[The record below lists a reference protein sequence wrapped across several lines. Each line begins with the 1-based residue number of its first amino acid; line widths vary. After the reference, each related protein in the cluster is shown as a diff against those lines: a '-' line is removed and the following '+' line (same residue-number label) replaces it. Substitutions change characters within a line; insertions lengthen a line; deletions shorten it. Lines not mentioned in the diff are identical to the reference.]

1 MNFVLSKK
9 NERKRGV
16 MSPIQKYKFLQNV
29 KNNNEK
35 IILLKKKAQ
44 EAQEAQENPK
54 IEEVCETENIEENP
68 KIEEVCETE
77 NISLINNNTNDYSD
91 TLYED
96 NIKPFVPFDQKDSLN
111 KLTILINEIL
121 DRIEPEELFDYK
133 LVIKDEEFL
142 NFEETQPI
150 NPLNIE
156 YNIFSPE
163 KLDKNDT
170 PIQEILPHPLINNE
184 PNNEPKK
191 LIFNMDK
198 IKNIVEKKNEKI
210 EITNNDL
217 LLKMN
222 NVVSKVNKKLET
234 EMNKDLFNFS
244 EIMASK
250 SARKNILNLICLSI
264 LNKIENLFS

>member
-1 MNFVLSKK
+1 L
-9 NERKRGV
+9 
-16 MSPIQKYKFLQNV
+16 
-29 KNNNEK
+29 
-35 IILLKKKAQ
+35 
-44 EAQEAQENPK
+44 
-54 IEEVCETENIEENP
+54 
-68 KIEEVCETE
+68 
-77 NISLINNNTNDYSD
+77 
-91 TLYED
+91 
-96 NIKPFVPFDQKDSLN
+96 
-111 KLTILINEIL
+111 
-121 DRIEPEELFDYK
+121 DYK

-170 PIQEILPHPLINNE
+170 PIQEIPPHPLI
-184 PNNEPKK
+184 NNEPKK

-222 NVVSKVNKKLET
+222 NVVSKVNTKLET
-234 EMNKDLFNFS
+234 EMNKGLFNFS

-250 SARKNILNLICLSI
+250 SGRKNILNLICLSI
-264 LNKIENLFS
+264 LNKIEKFFS